1 MPHAT
6 GRALLIKLFL
16 ASPGDVVAERT
27 EAREVVKRVNRTA
40 GRLLGCIIDLYGWE
54 DRSPAYGRPQQ
65 QIDVDVDAADVVVG
79 LLRASWGSPTGTH
92 ASGFAEEFERAMDR
106 RRSTGTPDIL
116 LYFLHAPHGREQPVT
131 HLRAEL
137 ITGKELLFK
146 ELGEH
151 DRLADELSDAL
162 TALVLGQSLRELDRL
177 PGTDTEHAP
186 APVSDHIL
194 SPSPTPSGVKGV
206 DPPSSDQPV
215 TEDVELARYK
225 LARAIN
231 QLPERE
237 KIAITLTSYEGLTMI
252 ELAQVMGV
260 TPGTARRW
268 YRSAL
273 REIAARTDLDI

>member
-6 GRALLIKLFL
+6 SRALLIKLFL

-27 EAREVVKRVNRTA
+27 EARGVVNRVNRIA
-40 GRLLGCIIDLYGWE
+40 GRPLGCNIDVYGWE
-54 DRSPAYGRPQQ
+54 DRPPAYGRPQQ
-65 QIDVDVDAADVVVG
+65 QIDVDVDSADVVVG
-79 LLRASWGSPTGTH
+79 LLRTRWGSPTGTH

-106 RRSTGTPDIL
+106 RRRTGTPDIL
-116 LYFLHAPHGREQPVT
+116 LYFLHAPHGRERPVT
-131 HLRAEL
+131 DLRSEL
-137 ITGKELLFK
+137 IAGKELLFR

-151 DRLADELSDAL
+151 DRLADELADAL
-162 TALVLGQSLRELDRL
+162 YALVLGRSR
-177 PGTDTEHAP
+177 PGTDTEHPP
-186 APVSDHIL
+186 APVSEHVA
-194 SPSPTPSGVKGV
+194 SPSPKPSGVKV
-206 DPPSSDQPV
+206 VEPPSSDQPG

-231 QLPERE
+231 QLPKRQ

-260 TPGTARRW
+260 TLGTAQRW